1 MSRLSNLSTIKIG
14 IFKSWNAYW
23 FDKVHYASLLFND
36 LKIRDYLT
44 GLFYRLKV
52 ISDYIYLYR
61 LFSNNLL
68 IKTNLI
74 FFSN

>member
-1 MSRLSNLSTIKIG
+1 MSRLSNLTTIKIG

-36 LKIRDYLT
+36 LKIRDYIT
-44 GLFYRLKV
+44 GLFYRLKI

-61 LFSNNLL
+61 
-68 IKTNLI
+68 
-74 FFSN
+74 FF